1 MHAQTAYPTRLM
13 VPFEVRVAQLRAE
26 LEIKRMDRDNALLVA
41 EKVTG
46 KAREMAL
53 ANAMR
58 LKREA
63 ADLAFDVARLGGRL

>member
-1 MHAQTAYPTRLM
+1 MHAQTAFVTRSM

-41 EKVTG
+41 EKVSG
-46 KAREMAL
+46 KARELAL

-63 ADLAFDVARLGGRL
+63 ADLAFDVARLGGRH